1 MNVYIRKNTSYYHP
15 IIYVLKIIEK
25 NRNVIFNIKNSSAEA
40 EIIWDHKNI
49 KSEVLAYDFFDS
61 IKNGSAS
68 LKHSEV
74 FLTSPNVTDKNDNVD
89 KIASI
94 FYMINSLQ
102 EFNVEKKDLD
112 DLGRFK
118 YSSSYQYRF
127 NNINENLV
135 ETLINNFC
143 DEHSIIGNKNDS
155 VFFISHDIDRLYGS
169 FFEDGFWALKKM
181 KIGTMLN
188 IILAEISKDYH
199 WKNIDKIVKINDMY
213 DIKSTFFWIVN
224 KGKSKSGIE
233 NADYNISD
241 VEDEIKLVDESSNV
255 NGLHKSSFDMSIDE
269 ELKKGKFENKYNR
282 YHYLKFLPH
291 KHYKEISNSS
301 LNFDSSLGFAE
312 ECGFRNSYGKSFQPF
327 DIKNGKPYDFIETP
341 LQLMDRT
348 FHKYMDVEVDGIGD
362 RIINMYEQNP
372 KNCDI
377 SLLWH
382 NNYFTDY
389 KYGSFIK
396 EYKKVVEFIYESKIG
411 CVTPD
416 VLVKNNYLSW

>member
-1 MNVYIRKNTSYYHP
+1 MKVYVRKNTSYYHP

-74 FLTSPNVTDKNDNVD
+74 FLTSPNVTDKNENVD

-102 EFNVEKKDLD
+102 EFKVEEKDLD

-143 DEHSIIGNKNDS
+143 DEHSINGNKNDS

-169 FFEDGFWALKKM
+169 FFEDGFWALKK
-181 KIGTMLN
+181 N
-188 IILAEISKDYH
+188 EDR
-199 WKNIDKIVKINDMY
+199 N
-213 DIKSTFFWIVN
+213 
-224 KGKSKSGIE
+224 
-233 NADYNISD
+233 NA
-241 VEDEIKLVDESSNV
+241 
-255 NGLHKSSFDMSIDE
+255 
-269 ELKKGKFENKYNR
+269 KYYFSR
-282 YHYLKFLPH
+282 
-291 KHYKEISNSS
+291 
-301 LNFDSSLGFAE
+301 NF
-312 ECGFRNSYGKSFQPF
+312 
-327 DIKNGKPYDFIETP
+327 
-341 LQLMDRT
+341 
-348 FHKYMDVEVDGIGD
+348 
-362 RIINMYEQNP
+362 
-372 KNCDI
+372 
-377 SLLWH
+377 
-382 NNYFTDY
+382 
-389 KYGSFIK
+389 
-396 EYKKVVEFIYESKIG
+396 
-411 CVTPD
+411 
-416 VLVKNNYLSW
+416 